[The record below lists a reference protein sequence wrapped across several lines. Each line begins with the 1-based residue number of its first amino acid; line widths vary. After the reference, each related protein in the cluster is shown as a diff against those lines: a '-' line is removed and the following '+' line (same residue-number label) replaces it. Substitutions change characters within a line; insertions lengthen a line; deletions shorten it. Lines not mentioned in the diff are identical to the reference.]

1 MFAALAFFWKYKKD
15 IGYLLAILAIL
26 GLFLWYRSHLINIGE
41 DRVKAENARV
51 IAVQQAKDTKVLKD
65 AHDAHTVEI
74 QALRAIQP
82 LDPVFMCDDPGSM
95 PAPKLSASGGAGSGG
110 ISKVPAGDSSVRH
123 GENRRDISGLLDSL
137 AGRADIL
144 SADAREL
151 NFATHPKP

>member
-1 MFAALAFFWKYKKD
+1 MSFLFLWKYKKD
-15 IGYLLAILAIL
+15 IGYLLAILSIL
-26 GLFLWYRSHLINIGE
+26 GIFLWYRSHLINMGE
-41 DRVKAENARV
+41 DRIRAENTRV
-51 IAVQQAKDTKVLKD
+51 IAVQKAQDEKTLKD
-65 AHDAHTVEI
+65 AHDAHTAEI

-95 PAPKLSASGGAGSGG
+95 PASQLSTSSGAGSGR
-110 ISKVPAGDSSVRH
+110 ISKVPTGDSSVRH
-123 GENRRDISGLLDSL
+123 GENRRDISGLLDAL

>member
-1 MFAALAFFWKYKKD
+1 MSALLFLWKYKKD

-26 GLFLWYRSHLINIGE
+26 GLFVWYRSHLIDIGE
-41 DRVKAENARV
+41 NRVRTENARV
-51 IAVQQAKDTKVLKD
+51 IAVQKAQDEKTLKD
-65 AHDAHTVEI
+65 AHDAHTAEI

-95 PAPKLSASGGAGSGG
+95 PATQLSASSGARAGG
-110 ISKVPAGDSSVRH
+110 ISKVPAGDSSVRQ
-123 GENRRDISGLLDSL
+123 GPNRRDISGLLDAL